1 MSSASPEHVTIVYA
15 GQSWSW
21 ATWIEHRLAYAGAVP
36 EAVRWD
42 PLHTTPEPE
51 RLSGLLSRPG
61 KLLLLLDDW
70 FVRFD
75 EARRQAWADVLAD
88 LMPRQGHRVV
98 AVSITAASLPPA
110 AERLGRVLPLRG
122 LDADRAAEVLLDAL
136 EVTPPTGGPVSLDR
150 SRGPRFPEDRPGI
163 DNAPRHNRDFTGR
176 ERVLERMHQAFT
188 EGGEGTRI
196 ALRGPGGVGK
206 TQTATEYVHRYKGEY
221 DIVWWVRASVRNRAR
236 EDFAR
241 LADKLGA
248 EPDTGDALRG
258 RIEAAKRALADRI
271 RWLVVLDGAEDPEDL
286 GTLLPEGPGH
296 LLVTTPRKEWHRWV
310 GRIVD
315 LPPFDRE
322 ESVDFACRRSRR
334 LTRDSA
340 DRLAAAVEDHPL
352 LMDQTAAWVE
362 LNETADIDAYIAR
375 IQEGDPHSVP
385 VVPSEEYRKE
395 FQAAWGQTVNT
406 LREKHPNA
414 YELLS
419 LFAFFSPDVIP
430 LGLVQSARAGD
441 LPPHLVSLV
450 TEPSSWN
457 TALRVLSEATSM
469 RLEYEQ
475 GPMDIQTVG
484 TLRMHRLFHRFVRG
498 HLGHGEARQSA
509 ETARR
514 VLVAADPRR
523 PGDRVH
529 WARYA
534 EVIPHLEPTGALHST
549 DRDVRALVLNCIEY
563 LRIRGEYKEGR
574 KLSRAAVAAWTAV
587 SPDTDPDVLVAVH
600 QRANMERRLGHY
612 REAERI
618 GRDVLHRITADP
630 GRSPIQVLRAKN
642 GLGGTLMAL
651 GQYQEARLLY
661 EDAEA
666 QAAADLGEHEVP
678 RTLAIRGNLA
688 IALRLLGRYE
698 ESLVLHRAV
707 LESYIA
713 LNGGRDPATLD
724 AGLHTAWTL
733 RLLGRYGEALA
744 IQELNF
750 RLHREVLG
758 GNHGQTLLAQHNLAL
773 CLRRDGSHL
782 RARGLMREA
791 RDRMLR
797 RHGPDHPETLML
809 NTDYAM
815 LLRDIGELEEARE
828 LAEAAHGRYA
838 RLLGDSH
845 PYVAGA
851 LDNCALVQGDQ
862 GDLHGARE
870 RAERARAGMER
881 ALGAAHVWSV
891 GCAMNTATALA
902 RTGERERAVALGR
915 DALGRARAAVGDAH
929 VLTLNLAAG
938 LAQDLAETGRDEEA
952 RSVRR
957 EAVRKLT
964 ENFFEEHRQ
973 VRYMLDGRRPYWDF
987 EPQMM

>member
-1 MSSASPEHVTIVYA
+1 MPSASPEHVTIVYA

-21 ATWIEHRLAYAGAVP
+21 ATWIEHRLAHAGAVP

-42 PLHTTPEPE
+42 PLHAAPEPA
-51 RLSGLLSRPG
+51 RLTGLLAVPG
-61 KLLLLLDDW
+61 KLLLLIDDW

-75 EARRQAWADVLAD
+75 EARRQAWADVLTEI
-88 LMPRQGHRVV
+88 MPREGHRIV
-98 AVSITAASLPPA
+98 AASITAATLPPA

-122 LDADRAAEVLLDAL
+122 LDAERAAEVLVDAL
-136 EVTPPTGGPVSLDR
+136 EVASPSGGPVSLDR
-150 SRGPRFPEDRPGI
+150 ARGPRFPEDRPGI
-163 DNAPRHNRDFTGR
+163 DNAPRHHRDFTGR
-176 ERVLERMHQAFT
+176 ERVLERIHQEFT

-196 ALRGPGGVGK
+196 ALRGPGGIGK
-206 TQTATEYVHRYKGEY
+206 TQTAAEYVHRYKGEY
-221 DIVWWVRASVRNRAR
+221 DIVWWVNASVRNRAR
-236 EDFAR
+236 EEFAR

-258 RIEAAKRALADRI
+258 RIEAAKRALGDRT

-286 GTLLPEGPGH
+286 GTVLPDGPGH

-310 GRIVD
+310 GQVVD

-352 LMDQTAAWVE
+352 LLDQTAAWVE
-362 LNETADIDAYIAR
+362 LNETADIDTYITR
-375 IQEGDPHSVP
+375 IQEGDPHAVP
-385 VVPSEEYRKE
+385 VVSSEEYRKE
-395 FQAAWGQTVNT
+395 FQAAWAQTVNT

-430 LGLVQSARAGD
+430 LGLVQSARVGD

-498 HLGHGEARQSA
+498 HLGPEEARLSA

-523 PGDRVH
+523 PGDRTN
-529 WARYA
+529 WSRYA
-534 EVIPHLEPTGALHST
+534 EVIPHLEPTGALHSA
-549 DRDVRALVLNCIEY
+549 DPDVRTVVLNCIEY
-563 LRIRGEYKEGR
+563 LRIRGEAKEGR
-574 KLSRAAVAAWTAV
+574 RLCGAAVASWSAV
-587 SPDTDPDVLVAVH
+587 SGDTDPAVLVAAH
-600 QRANMERRLGHY
+600 QLANMERRLGRY

-618 GRDVLHRITADP
+618 ARDVLRRVTADP
-630 GRSPIQVLRAKN
+630 GRSSVQVLRAKN
-642 GLGGTLMAL
+642 GLGGALLAL
-651 GQYQEARLLY
+651 GRYEDARLLY
-661 EDAEA
+661 EDAAA
-666 QAAADLGEHEVP
+666 QAAADLGEQEVP
-678 RTLAIRGNLA
+678 RTLDIRGNLA
-688 IALRLLGRYE
+688 LALRLLGRYE
-698 ESLVLHRAV
+698 ESLALQRSV
-707 LESYIA
+707 LEAYIA
-713 LNGGRDPATLD
+713 LGGGRHPSTLL
-724 AGLHTAWTL
+724 AGLNTAWTL
-733 RLLGRYGEALA
+733 RLLGRYGDALA
-744 IQELNF
+744 IQELNH

-758 GNHGQTLLAQHNLAL
+758 RDHAQTLLAQHNLAL
-773 CLRRDGSHL
+773 CLRRDGAHL

-791 RDRMLR
+791 RDRSLR
-797 RHGPDHPETLML
+797 RRGPRETLRL
-809 NTDYAM
+809 TTDYAM
-815 LLRDIGELEEARE
+815 LLREIGEFDEARE
-828 LAEAAHGRYA
+828 LAESALKGFTD
-838 RLLGDSH
+838 LFGDGH
-845 PYVAGA
+845 PYIAGA

-862 GDLHGARE
+862 GDLAGARQ

-881 ALGAAHVWSV
+881 ALGTAHVWSV

-902 RTGERERAVALGR
+902 RTGELERAVALGR
-915 DALGRARAAVGDAH
+915 DALGRARTAVGDTH

-938 LAQDLAETGRDEEA
+938 LAQDLAATGRHEEA
-952 RSVRR
+952 ETVRV
-957 EAVRKLT
+957 EAVRRLT

-973 VRYMLDGRRPYWDF
+973 VRYMLEGRRPYWDF